1 MLKPHK
7 THKQQ
12 QTNKQT
18 AKTGDKKYKSQ
29 NVLGFESRRAK
40 SRQIADMC
48 SMRPAETPNAHGW
61 SKMHRAGAY
70 VAKTSKFANS
80 TPN

>member
-48 SMRPAETPNAHGW
+48 SMRPAENSQHTNLVKIAQSG
-61 SKMHRAGAY
+61 Y
-70 VAKTSKFANS
+70 VRY
-80 TPN
+80 